1 MREREGGRMRK
12 KGRER
17 ETELEEMR
25 WRKGGGN
32 KGIRRGRKDDD
43 GLISKEVGE
52 GMEIR
57 EMLKKTG
64 TWREVNNEE
73 GIKTQQENGGRE
85 MV

>member
-1 MREREGGRMRK
+1 MRK

-32 KGIRRGRKDDD
+32 NGIRRGRKDDD

>member
-1 MREREGGRMRK
+1 MRK

-73 GIKTQQENGGRE
+73 GIKTQEENGGRE